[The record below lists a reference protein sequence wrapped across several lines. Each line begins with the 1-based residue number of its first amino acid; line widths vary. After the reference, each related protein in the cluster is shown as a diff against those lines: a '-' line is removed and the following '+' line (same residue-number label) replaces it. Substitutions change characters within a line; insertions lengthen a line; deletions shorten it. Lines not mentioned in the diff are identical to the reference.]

1 MYININI
8 TWYTPTYIHFHRWT
22 DPSVDGVG
30 NTDDLT
36 FELRREKPTQS
47 SKIVRNQRISR
58 IKLKLLFPEI
68 ILNHMKSYDRFEI
81 PDIYIRKYKVFT
93 KAFTSSMDE
102 FVLQPRNPRTD
113 RFRSVDLCS
122 DRGNENRSLHHWKPK
137 VVKLNEETY
146 DYKKSRPYDHF
157 GCRLDGD
164 FKSVLITDF
173 IWPTCFFPLLKCY
186 FLVEKWSHLVILGY
200 L

>member
-36 FELRREKPTQS
+36 FELRRENRLR
-47 SKIVRNQRISR
+47 V
-58 IKLKLLFPEI
+58 LKLSETKGLAGSNSNCYFRKSFWI
-68 ILNHMKSYDRFEI
+68 IWNHMIDSKYR
-81 PDIYIRKYKVFT
+81 IYIRKYKFFT